1 MNKITILDTI
11 NSIFFLSS
19 SLFVWLNV
27 LKLIKDKAVMGV
39 RLLPGVFFSIS
50 TIWGTYYYGQIGQT
64 RSLVGI
70 TLLSMANTAWV
81 VLAIYYVKIKK

>member
-1 MNKITILDTI
+1 
-11 NSIFFLSS
+11 
-19 SLFVWLNV
+19 
-27 LKLIKDKAVMGV
+27 MGV